1 MEIHLDPIG
10 GIAGDMFIA
19 AVLNAFPDLEAGM
32 LESIGAVSGGRV
44 SCDVV
49 PHRDATLAGTR
60 FVVEER
66 AAHRHDHRHVAWA
79 DIREMLLG
87 SPLPAKARDTAVA
100 IFALLAE
107 AETRVHGI
115 AVDRVEF
122 HEVGAADSVADIVGA
137 AHLIAA
143 LGAERWSVAPLP
155 LGSGRVRTAHGMLP
169 VPAPATA
176 LLLEG
181 MATYDD
187 GVAGERVT
195 PTGAAI
201 LRHLSP
207 ASARNRQPR
216 TLVRSG
222 IGFGTKVFPGLSNC
236 LRLLAFEA
244 APRQADH
251 RQLAVVSFEVDDQ
264 AAEETA
270 MGLDRLRRSEGV
282 LDVLQMPAFGK
293 KGRMVT
299 HIQVLAA
306 PDDLEEAIASCFRET
321 TTIGLRHHLV
331 SGAALKR
338 EFATVEIEGR
348 PIRVKLV
355 DRPGIGRTAKAE
367 ADDVADAGGHAE
379 RARLRRAA
387 EAAALRDASAAPEEP
402 ARSPQAVE

>member
-1 MEIHLDPIG
+1 MEIHLDPLG

-19 AVLNAFPDLEAGM
+19 AVLDAFPDLEAGM

-44 SCDVV
+44 SCDVTR
-49 PHRDATLAGTR
+49 HRDATLAGTR

-66 AAHRHDHRHVAWA
+66 ASHRHDHHHVAWA
-79 DIREMLLG
+79 GIREMLLA
-87 SPLPAKARDTAVA
+87 SPLPAQVRDTAVA
-100 IFALLAE
+100 IFALLADAE
-107 AETRVHGI
+107 ARVHGI
-115 AVDRVEF
+115 ELDRVEF
-122 HEVGAADSVADIVGA
+122 HEVGAADSIADIVGA
-137 AHLIAA
+137 AHLIAE

-155 LGSGRVRTAHGMLP
+155 LGSGRVRTAHGVLP

-181 MATYDD
+181 MATCDD
-187 GVAGERVT
+187 GVPGERVT

-207 ASARNRQPR
+207 GNRRNGAPR

-222 IGFGTKVFPGLSNC
+222 IGFGTKLFPGVSNC

-244 APRQADH
+244 VPGQADH
-251 RQLAVVSFEVDDQ
+251 RQLALVSFEIDDQ

-270 MGLDRLRRSEGV
+270 MGLDRLRRSKGV
-282 LDVLQMPAFGK
+282 LDVLQIPAFGK

-306 PDDLEEAIASCFRET
+306 PGELEAAIAACFRET

-331 SGAALKR
+331 GGAALKR
-338 EFATVEIEGR
+338 QFAEVEIEGR

-355 DRPGIGRTAKAE
+355 ERPGIGRTAKAE

-387 EAAALRDASAAPEEP
+387 EAVALRSASSAEEEP
-402 ARSPQAVE
+402 GRSAQVVQ